1 MNTLAQLLCSRVRAK
16 LFDLLFCASPAPL
29 HLREIQRRSGLA
41 LGTVRQD
48 IEKLVKMELVL
59 RRKDGNR
66 MYYAANEKHPLFP
79 EIRGLVLK
87 TSSLVDWL
95 KQALNVPSIRCAF
108 VFGSV
113 AQGKATAESD
123 LDLMVI
129 GEISLRKI
137 TGLLSGAGNRLGR
150 EINSHVLGPAEF
162 LKRRKASE
170 HFVTS
175 VMTSPKIWLI
185 GSEDELAAMGK

>member
-1 MNTLAQLLCSRVRAK
+1 MNTLAQLVCSRVRAK
-16 LFDLLFCASPAPL
+16 VFSLLFCASPASL
-29 HLREIQRRSGLA
+29 HLREIQRRSGFA

-87 TSSLVDWL
+87 TSGLADVL
-95 KQALNVPSIRCAF
+95 KQALNVPSILCAF
-108 VFGSV
+108 VFGSI
-113 AQGKATAESD
+113 AQGTATAESD
-123 LDLMVI
+123 VDLMVI

-137 TGLLSGAGNRLGR
+137 TGLLSGTGNHLGR
-150 EINSHVLGPAEF
+150 EINSHVLSLGEF
-162 LKRRKASE
+162 SKRWKAGE
-170 HFVTS
+170 HFVAS
-175 VMTSPKIWLI
+175 VMAAPKIWMI
-185 GSEDELAAMGK
+185 GSEDELRAMGK